1 MSMEN
6 TYEVK
11 GFLSVFH
18 PIPLGQKIGD
28 CKMDFDQ
35 KRKKY
40 FISVIVSAETQR
52 EAEQKGFIRF
62 NQVLPVFC
70 IHTGVSHKIGTITV
84 SQISGSKP
92 HLHSSKI
99 VLVRE
104 THLPLTNEKIGE
116 IENTLRILDKLP
128 NEKRTTKII
137 TRAINYFL
145 RGCYLETQ
153 WRSESFLNFYKVT
166 ELIAQDFRKDF
177 SEELRNQLKGTL
189 LEKLTEIEREKLR
202 TPKRLV
208 QFMCLQLNIPIGDE
222 ISRIVALR
230 PKFSAHA
237 TLKEVD
243 VSSEEFNE
251 CKAISGKVLIN
262 YIHQQ
267 VHG

>member
-1 MSMEN
+1 MSIEN
-6 TYEVK
+6 RYEVK

-35 KRKKY
+35 KRKQY
-40 FISVIVSAETQR
+40 FISVVVSAETQK
-52 EAEQKGFIRF
+52 EAEQKGFLRF

-70 IHTGVSHKIGTITV
+70 MHTGVSYKMSTITV

-92 HLHSSKI
+92 YLHSSKI
-99 VLVRE
+99 VFVRE
-104 THLPLTNEKIGE
+104 THLPLTDEKIGE
-116 IENTLRILDKLP
+116 IENTLKILDKLP

-166 ELIAQDFRKDF
+166 ELIAQDFREDF
-177 SEELRNQLKGTL
+177 SQHLAKQLKRTL
-189 LEKLTEIEREKLR
+189 LEKLTKTEINPLL

-208 QFMCLQLNIPIGDE
+208 QFMCQQLNISIGDE

-243 VSSEEFNE
+243 VSSEEFNK
-251 CKAISGKVLIN
+251 CKALAGKVLIN
-262 YIHQQ
+262 YIHRQA
-267 VHG
+267 HG